1 MEVEEED
8 VINYEAVDAF
18 ERKVETFSL
27 SANSNTPSVVSG
39 DISTP
44 SLTAEVESLRRQL
57 EEEKQRRAK
66 LNAELLR
73 ARNGSSSTSSGISAE
88 IKQELEA
95 LRRSHQMRMEESNI
109 TGRLLDAKDEALAI
123 AARAAQDAEF
133 QNECLRGDVEEL
145 KAKLATLKG
154 LSSKT
159 TSEAAEEDDDEE
171 EDDDDSM
178 LVPPTPPAQGLSK
191 KAQNKASPAVL
202 ALLEEKNKLEQEL
215 VVIGNRH
222 EQILEKL
229 ENENDGLRRDR
240 NSLRKERDALRSE
253 LDSVKEERDS
263 LKNALLGAVH
273 RGNDTAKS
281 RDEFIAKAVAEA
293 RREVES
299 ELIETRHLLEEAS
312 AFGRA
317 LLVANKELEK
327 QNIMYQSEL
336 KASVISIPP
345 SASKQPPLP
354 SMETL
359 LSPKAPPLPPTPT
372 PSLLSS
378 SSSSSSSSTP
388 SITFTSADPSHP
400 TPAPLSSSKIR
411 QGTSESSLKDLTDA
425 INATLVT
432 LSSPQPS
439 RPPSVLPI
447 PQTSSA
453 TFSMSSPRFTLP
465 SSSPLV
471 TSASRPPLFASTSSS
486 GSMSSTLDNG
496 QDYLARRMLMEAR
509 GVEERER
516 ARRKIAEEE
525 IEQLKRAITGKSR

>member
-1 MEVEEED
+1 M
-8 VINYEAVDAF
+8 INYEAVDAF
-18 ERKVETFSL
+18 ERKVETFSS
-27 SANSNTPSVVSG
+27 SANSTAPSVVSV

-66 LNAELLR
+66 LNAELLC

-159 TSEAAEEDDDEE
+159 TSEAAEEDDDED
-171 EDDDDSM
+171 DDDDSM

-215 VVIGNRH
+215 VVIENRH

-359 LSPKAPPLPPTPT
+359 LSPKAPLPPTPT

-388 SITFTSADPSHP
+388 SITFTSTDPFHP

-439 RPPSVLPI
+439 RPPSVLLI

-471 TSASRPPLFASTSSS
+471 TSASRPPLFASSSSS
-486 GSMSSTLDNG
+486 GSISSTLDNG

>member
-18 ERKVETFSL
+18 ERKVETFSS
-27 SANSNTPSVVSG
+27 SAHSTAPSVVSV
-39 DISTP
+39 DISAP

-159 TSEAAEEDDDEE
+159 TSEAAEEDDDDD
-171 EDDDDSM
+171 DDDDSM

-191 KAQNKASPAVL
+191 KALNKASPAVL

-215 VVIGNRH
+215 VVIENRH

-388 SITFTSADPSHP
+388 SITFTSTDPFQP

-447 PQTSSA
+447 PQTFSA